1 MENRIITVVS
11 TKTQA
16 KKQINTNATTLA
28 ELKDAMRAN
37 GINYEGMTFYEGVA
51 KVELTDDASVLP
63 HDVPY
68 KGSTTNN
75 LVIMLTDP
83 NKKIKSGVETRG
95 EAYAFIRENNLQS
108 AIVEKFGRNY
118 TQVSTVE
125 LINFIAEVTAP
136 KNCECEC
143 NSVKEVLAELIHTLF
158 DYDVLLEDAHNTM
171 INKLE
176 GDNTAIYSD
185 KEIAD
190 MMPR

>member
-83 NKKIKSGVETRG
+83 NKKIKSGVETRS
-95 EAYAFIRENNLQS
+95 EAYAFIREHNLQN

-125 LINFIAEVTAP
+125 LVNFIAEVEAS

-143 NSVKEVLAELIHTLF
+143 NSVKEVLAELIHILF
-158 DYDVLLEDAHNTM
+158 DYDVLLEEDHDTM

-176 GDNTAIYSD
+176 GDSAAIYSD

>member
-68 KGSTTNN
+68 KGATTNN

-83 NKKIKSGVETRG
+83 NKKIKSGVETRS

-108 AIVEKFGRNY
+108 AIVDKFGRNY
-118 TQVSTVE
+118 TQISTVE
-125 LINFIAEVTAP
+125 LINFIAEVEAH

-143 NSVKEVLAELIHTLF
+143 NSVKEVLAELIHILF
-158 DYDVLLEDAHNTM
+158 DYDVLLEEDHDTM
-171 INKLE
+171 INKLR
-176 GDNTAIYSD
+176 GDSTAIYSD